1 MQLRTFRFLEWVNLT
16 NWMESVL
23 KKWYIFQ
30 GRHWRQRLRDWGL
43 AWILSRVWNFRKYN
57 VASTLFFQ
65 GLDHIFSAYNFQFKR
80 KEARLPLL
88 ILNNKKKSWPYFLHP
103 IFCTPY
109 FGPYFLL
116 VANRPMFLKLE
127 WWVQIDRATVV
138 ALSANNLPF
147 VALYLVCTIKI
158 NFIQR
163 KIKRKQNW
171 NA

>member
-88 ILNNKKKSWPYFLHP
+88 ILNNKKKILTLLFAPYFLHP
-103 IFCTPY
+103 IFWTLFFTGRKPTHVFKTRMVGADWQGDCGGVVCQQSAVC
-109 FGPYFLL
+109 GPLFSMY
-116 VANRPMFLKLE
+116 N
-127 WWVQIDRATVV
+127 
-138 ALSANNLPF
+138 
-147 VALYLVCTIKI
+147 
-158 NFIQR
+158 
-163 KIKRKQNW
+163 
-171 NA
+171 